1 MMPTYVTAASGTISP
16 WRLVNWHTTPINIGF
31 GILTS
36 GLSSQYTLQI
46 TFDDPTGVYPSSAGP
61 TVFSASAVSAI
72 VTSSANQ
79 AGSITQPIAAWRI
92 SNTSTTGSITVTAL
106 QAGIG

>member
-1 MMPTYVTAASGTISP
+1 MPTYVTAASGNISP
-16 WRLVNWHTTPINIGF
+16 WRLVNWHTTPISIGF
-31 GILTS
+31 GILAS

-46 TFDDPTGVYPSSAGP
+46 TFDDPTNIYPSSAGP

-72 VTSSANQ
+72 ITSSANQ
-79 AGSITQPIAAWRI
+79 AGAIIQPIAAWRVNN
-92 SNTSTTGSITVTAL
+92 SSTSGAVTVTAL